1 MSESILILCL
11 HYMHLVLELIDKQQK
26 YEPLIATN
34 MRRAQN
40 ILYPIEENLALKIL
54 KNLLRVFGRKTL

>member
-1 MSESILILCL
+1 
-11 HYMHLVLELIDKQQK
+11 MHLVLELIDKQQK